1 MSLRGF
7 GVHIDLLTGRVRNW
21 YAGEDGVQRWDDND
35 QPCTP
40 APAAPEPMDDNEG
53 ASDAAA

>member
-7 GVHIDLLTGRVRNW
+7 GMTFDFQRGSVRRW
-21 YAGEDGVQRWDDND
+21 YAGEDGVQRWADND

-53 ASDAAA
+53 DE